1 MQAAAMKHEITGGA
15 SLHVKLASGLAPVGG
30 VRNTGN
36 AFREVKLDRAPSR
49 VVADTTA

>member
-30 VRNTGN
+30 IKTNGSIFQT
-36 AFREVKLDRAPSR
+36 VKLDRAPSR